1 MFHSITPH
9 EEQDMLK
16 TIGVSSF
23 EDLLGDVPS
32 AVRVKGLLNV
42 PPPQSELEL
51 RRRLKTLADRNIN
64 ADTAACFLGAGA
76 YDHSIPSVVPALA
89 SRSEFA
95 TSYTPYQAERSQGL
109 LQTIY
114 EFQSMICGLTG
125 HEVANASLY
134 DGASA
139 LAEAAL
145 TAMRITKRDQIVV
158 SGTIHPHYRSVLNT
172 YLTSVGKIVEI
183 PHANGVT
190 NLEGLKGVIDES
202 TAAVML
208 QYPNFYGCLEDLSAA
223 FQLAHEHQSLAV
235 VSADPIALG
244 LLKPPSE
251 SGADIT
257 IGEGQGLGNP
267 LSYGGPYVGFFAT
280 RKEYVRQI
288 PGRLV
293 GRTVDT
299 QGRRGFC
306 LTLQTREQHIR
317 RDRAT
322 SNICTNQALIA
333 LRTTIYL
340 AVMGKHGLRA
350 VAEQCVKKAHYA
362 HQQLCAIPGVAP
374 AFPHAFFK
382 EFVVKLPCSP
392 AIINEQLTRVGI
404 IGGLDLGTY
413 DSSLTNHMMISV
425 TEKRTRDDIDL
436 LVDTIAGCVKNA

>member
-1 MFHSITPH
+1 MFHSITPD

-23 EDLLGDVPS
+23 EDLLVEVPRNI
-32 AVRVKGLLNV
+32 RVKGLLDL

-51 RRRLKTLADRNIN
+51 RRRLKILANQNIN
-64 ADTAACFLGAGA
+64 ADNTVCFLGAGA
-76 YDHSIPSVVPALA
+76 YDHSIPAIIPALA
-89 SRSEFA
+89 SRSEFTTA
-95 TSYTPYQAERSQGL
+95 YTPYQAERSQGL

-145 TAMRITKRDQIVV
+145 TAMRITKREQIVV
-158 SGTIHPHYRSVLNT
+158 SGTIHPHYRGVLKT
-172 YLTSVGKIVEI
+172 YLTSVGKIIEI

-190 NLEGLKGVIDES
+190 NLKGVKDAINGN

-208 QYPNFYGCLEDLSAA
+208 QSPNFYGCLEELSAGI
-223 FQLAHEHQSLAV
+223 QIAHDHKSLAV
-235 VSADPIALG
+235 VSIDPIALG

-251 SGADIT
+251 FGANIT

-293 GRTVDT
+293 GRTIDT

-333 LRTTIYL
+333 LRSTIYL

-350 VAEQCVKKAHYA
+350 VAEQCLKKAHYTY
-362 HQQLCAIPGVAP
+362 QQLCNIPGVAP
-374 AFPHAFFK
+374 AFPHSFFK

-392 AIINEQLTRVGI
+392 ATVNQELLHAGI
-404 IGGLDLGTY
+404 IGGLDLGSY
-413 DSSLTNHMMISV
+413 DPALTNHMLISV
-425 TEKRTRDDIDL
+425 TEKRTRDEIDR
-436 LVDTIAGCVKNA
+436 LVDTIARHIKSA

>member
-16 TIGVSSF
+16 TIGLSSF
-23 EDLLGDVPS
+23 EDLLVDVPS

-51 RRRLKTLADRNIN
+51 RRRLKALAGRNIN
-64 ADTAACFLGAGA
+64 AETAACFLGAGA
-76 YDHSIPSVVPALA
+76 YDHSIPSVVPSLA
-89 SRSEFA
+89 SRSEFMTA
-95 TSYTPYQAERSQGL
+95 YTPYQAERSQGL

-158 SGTIHPHYRSVLNT
+158 SGTIHPHYRSVLKT
-172 YLTSVGKIVEI
+172 YLASVGKVVEI
-183 PHANGVT
+183 PHNNGVT
-190 NLEGLKGVIDES
+190 NFQGLKGATNGS
-202 TAAVML
+202 TAAIML
-208 QYPNFYGCLEDLSAA
+208 QYPNFYGCIEDLSAA
-223 FQLAHEHQSLAV
+223 IQFAHEHKSLAV

-251 SGADIT
+251 HGADIT
-257 IGEGQGLGNP
+257 IGEGQGLGNS

-280 RKEYVRQI
+280 HKKHVRQI

-293 GRTVDT
+293 GRTVDSK
-299 QGRRGFC
+299 GRRGFC

-350 VAEQCVKKAHYA
+350 VAEQCVKKAHYTY
-362 HQQLCAIPGVAP
+362 QQLCNIPGIDP
-374 AFPHAFFK
+374 AFPHSFFK
-382 EFVVKLPCSP
+382 EFVIKLPCSP
-392 AIINEQLTRVGI
+392 AHINKQLMNVGI
-404 IGGLDLGTY
+404 IGGLDLGAY

-425 TEKRTRDDIDL
+425 TEKRTREDIDL

>member
-1 MFHSITPH
+1 MF
-9 EEQDMLK
+9 
-16 TIGVSSF
+16 
-23 EDLLGDVPS
+23 
-32 AVRVKGLLNV
+32 
-42 PPPQSELEL
+42 
-51 RRRLKTLADRNIN
+51 
-64 ADTAACFLGAGA
+64 
-76 YDHSIPSVVPALA
+76 
-89 SRSEFA
+89 
-95 TSYTPYQAERSQGL
+95 
-109 LQTIY
+109 
-114 EFQSMICGLTG
+114 
-125 HEVANASLY
+125 
-134 DGASA
+134 
-139 LAEAAL
+139 
-145 TAMRITKRDQIVV
+145 
-158 SGTIHPHYRSVLNT
+158 
-172 YLTSVGKIVEI
+172 
-183 PHANGVT
+183 
-190 NLEGLKGVIDES
+190 
-202 TAAVML
+202 
-208 QYPNFYGCLEDLSAA
+208 QYPNFYGCLEDLGAA
-223 FQLAHEHQSLAV
+223 VRMAHEHKSLAV

-350 VAEQCVKKAHYA
+350 IAEQCLKKAHYA
-362 HQQLCAIPGVAP
+362 YRQLCNIPGIEP
-374 AFPHAFFK
+374 AFPHSFFK

-392 AIINEQLTRVGI
+392 AHINEQLMNVGI
-404 IGGLDLGTY
+404 IGGLDLGAY

-425 TEKRTRDDIDL
+425 TEKRTRDDIDR
-436 LVDTIAGCVKNA
+436 LVDTIAGCIKNA

>member
-1 MFHSITPH
+1 MYHSITPQ
-9 EEQDMLK
+9 EEHDMLN

-23 EDLLGDVPS
+23 KDLLVDVP
-32 AVRVKGLLNV
+32 GNIQMNELLNV
-42 PPPQSELEL
+42 SPPQSELEL
-51 RRRLKTLADRNIN
+51 RRRLKILAEQNIN
-64 ADTAACFLGAGA
+64 ADSAIYFLGAGA
-76 YDHSIPSVVPALA
+76 YDHSIPSIVPALA
-89 SRSEFA
+89 SRSEFT

-114 EFQSMICGLTG
+114 EFQSMICGLTS

-145 TAMRITKRDQIVV
+145 TAMRITKRDQIIV
-158 SGTIHPHYRSVLNT
+158 SSTVHPHYRAVLKT
-172 YLTSVGKIVEI
+172 YLTSVGKVVEI
-183 PHANGVT
+183 PHDNGIT
-190 NLEGLKGVIDES
+190 HTERLESVINSD
-202 TAAVML
+202 TAAIVL
-208 QYPNFYGCLEDLSAA
+208 QYPNFFGCIENINAA
-223 FQLAHEHQSLAV
+223 IKIAHEHNSLAA

-257 IGEGQGLGNP
+257 VGEGQGLGNP

-280 RKEYVRQI
+280 RQNYVRQI

-293 GRTVDT
+293 GRTVDAH
-299 QGRRGFC
+299 GRRGFC

-333 LRTTIYL
+333 LRATIYL
-340 AVMGKHGLRA
+340 AVMGKRGLQA
-350 VAEQCVKKAHYA
+350 VAEQCVKKTHYA
-362 HQQLCAIPGVAP
+362 YQQLCNIPGIEP

-382 EFVVKLPCSP
+382 EFVIKLPCSP
-392 AIINEQLTRVGI
+392 ALLNTELLSVGI
-404 IGGLDLGTY
+404 VGGLDLASY
-413 DSSLTNHMMISV
+413 DPSLTNHMMISV
-425 TEKRTRDDIDL
+425 TEKRTREDIDR
-436 LVDTIAGCVKNA
+436 LVHMIARSVKNA

>member
-1 MFHSITPH
+1 MFHSITPQ
-9 EEQDMLK
+9 EEQEMLK
-16 TIGVSSF
+16 AIGVSSF
-23 EDLLGDVPS
+23 EDLLVDVPNE
-32 AVRVKGLLNV
+32 VRTQGLLNV
-42 PPPQSELEL
+42 PPPQSELEI
-51 RRRLKTLADRNIN
+51 RRGLKFLADRNVN
-64 ADTAACFLGAGA
+64 ADSAACFLGAGA

-95 TSYTPYQAERSQGL
+95 TAYTPYQAERSQGL

-139 LAEAAL
+139 VAEAAL

-158 SGTIHPHYRSVLNT
+158 SATMHPHYRAVLNT
-172 YLTSVGKIVEI
+172 YLASVGKVIEI
-183 PHANGVT
+183 PHDSGVT
-190 NLEGLKGVIDES
+190 NLEGIQGVVNGS

-208 QYPNFYGCLEDLSAA
+208 QYPNFYGCVEDLGAA
-223 FQLAHEHQSLAV
+223 IQIAHEHKSLAV

-244 LLKPPSE
+244 LFTPPSE
-251 SGADIT
+251 FGADMT

-280 RKEYVRQI
+280 RKDYVRQI

-340 AVMGKHGLRA
+340 AVMGTHGLRA
-350 VAEQCVKKAHYA
+350 VAEQCVKKTHYA
-362 HQQLCAIPGVAP
+362 CQQLCAIPGVEP
-374 AFPHAFFK
+374 AFPHSFFK
-382 EFVVKLPCSP
+382 EFVIKLPCSP
-392 AIINEQLTRVGI
+392 TVVNQELLQAGM
-404 IGGLDLGTY
+404 IGGLDLGSY
-413 DSSLTNHMMISV
+413 DTTLANHMMIAV
-425 TEKRTRDDIDL
+425 TEKRTREEIDG
-436 LVDTIAGCVKNA
+436 LVHAIHQCVQTS